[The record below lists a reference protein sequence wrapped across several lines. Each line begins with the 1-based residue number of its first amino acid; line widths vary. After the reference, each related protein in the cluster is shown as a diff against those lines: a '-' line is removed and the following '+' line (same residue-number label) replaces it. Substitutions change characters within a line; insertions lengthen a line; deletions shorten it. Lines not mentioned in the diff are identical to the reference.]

1 MDTRKIAILISRMDE
16 ESAAS
21 LLADLPQEQ
30 RLRIQAAVDGL
41 ADVSPREEQDV
52 AAELLHLTDEAE
64 SNAEIFPA
72 EVLPLPAVQTAQTSG
87 CLRVANEGARDALSA
102 ALRKTSGE
110 ALGCVL
116 RDEYPQTLAII
127 VARMPPD
134 EAAKL
139 LAGLSASQRAD
150 IMRRIADMD
159 SIDTDVVEDVCAEL
173 SHLVDTKLS
182 EIDGSLVGRDA
193 VKAILFAAQ
202 GDERKRLI
210 ASLSAGDPR
219 LAVQLGL
226 TAETPNAPAASKPLR
241 AGADH
246 RWSFDRF
253 LKLDPHQLAR
263 VVRSADT
270 EIVLLALIG
279 ASPDQIDHVLSGLHS
294 HEGSS
299 IRRRLSAIGP
309 VRLRD
314 IEYAQ
319 AELVQVAERM
329 HREGNAAGF
338 SRARGLRLSG

>member
-1 MDTRKIAILISRMDE
+1 MDE
-16 ESAAS
+16 ESAES
-21 LLADLPQEQ
+21 LLADLSAEQ
-30 RLRIQAAVDGL
+30 RLQIQQAVDAL
-41 ADVSPREEQDV
+41 TDVSSREEHDV
-52 AAELLHLTDEAE
+52 AAELLLLTDDVE
-64 SNAEIFPA
+64 STADGNVELFPA
-72 EVLPLPAVQTAQTSG
+72 EMLSLPPVQTREASG
-87 CLRVANEGARDALSA
+87 CLRASSNDTRDALSA

-110 ALGCVL
+110 SLCCVL

-127 VARMPPD
+127 VSRMPPD
-134 EAAKL
+134 EAAKF
-139 LAGLSASQRAD
+139 LAGLSACQRAD

-159 SIDTDVVEDVCAEL
+159 SMDKDVVEDVCAEL

-202 GDERKRLI
+202 GEQRTRLI
-210 ASLSAGDPR
+210 ESLSAGDPR

-226 TAETPNAPAASKPLR
+226 TAETTSIPNVSEPQS
-241 AGADH
+241 AGADQH
-246 RWSFDRF
+246 WSFDRF
-253 LKLDPHQLAR
+253 LKLGPQQLAR

-279 ASPDQIDHVLSGLHS
+279 ASPDQIDRVLSGLHAN
-294 HEGSS
+294 EGSS

-319 AELVQVAERM
+319 LELVQVAQRM
-329 HREGNAAGF
+329 HREGNKAGF
-338 SRARGLRLSG
+338 SRSQGLRLSV